1 MLLQPLDF
9 GGGKVRAAN
18 HFFAFDVEHLDRQS
32 VALRNRQ
39 VEVLVELRRVIV
51 RNRLRL
57 DRQVLVVNCQSA
69 EDRRLALSDG

>member
-1 MLLQPLDF
+1 M
-9 GGGKVRAAN
+9 RAAN
-18 HFFAFDVEHLDRQS
+18 YFFAFDVEHLDRQS

-39 VEVLVELRRVIV
+39 IEILVEFRRVIV

-69 EDRRLALSDG
+69 EDRWLALSDG